1 MRPALLAAAALAL
14 VAAQPPPAA
23 AAPAAT
29 VSAAN
34 DPKSVS
40 DIRCVIVAG
49 TLAQSDDPQAKS
61 LGTASLLYF
70 WGRLEGRGDTANAAA
85 RITEQARGMTAD
97 SIKTQAKIC
106 GDQVTA
112 AGQALQDIGDTLQ
125 KQSGANPAPAP
136 PK

>member
-14 VAAQPPPAA
+14 LAAAQSPPAA
-23 AAPAAT
+23 AAPDDA
-29 VSAAN
+29 
-34 DPKSVS
+34 KSVS

-49 TLAQSDDPQAKS
+49 TLAQSDDPQAKN

-97 SIKTQAKIC
+97 TIKAQAKIC

-125 KQSGANPAPAP
+125 KQNGANPAPAP